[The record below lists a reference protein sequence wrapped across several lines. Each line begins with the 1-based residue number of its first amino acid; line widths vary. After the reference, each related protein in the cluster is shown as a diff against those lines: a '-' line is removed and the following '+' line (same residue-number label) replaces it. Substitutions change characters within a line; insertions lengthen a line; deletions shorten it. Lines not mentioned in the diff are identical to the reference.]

1 MSGPLASEGSA
12 NAPLLRELLVQV
24 PWRPGP
30 RIIHRQERHH
40 KVWQMCAVHLA
51 SDATATETEAARTT
65 ASAATGGCIMV
76 LHVGSLSERAALGA
90 AFRTADSD
98 DGWKRPSTLAPPWVA
113 GGGQEMLLSSPAQG
127 RKVSFVLSRPA
138 YYNVEDAPSAVP
150 SRKSDRHWRH
160 ADDGYW
166 RPQTPAAA
174 PVLRP
179 PVASLARPHTP
190 ASPSPHGP
198 NGSPSWAFEEGP
210 ARLRPQTPGALAAAL
225 PEDAR
230 VSIASD
236 IEPVQ
241 STKWAQTNGPS
252 PSPRAVASHS
262 QDGAGGVYPGHGGMV
277 AKTAKGDTT
286 PTLFAARVQDPW
298 SSARKTVGRDRE
310 KHTGLTEGSANAGEF
325 RVLSHIL
332 HACMCTLP
340 RLSLLVRGR
349 EPGITRANSHVT
361 GGNSG

>member
-1 MSGPLASEGSA
+1 MSSTPWATHDVGPSRLGGERERTVASGAVGSGALAPWATHYPSPGEAPQGVANVRSTPGVRRDSDRDRGSA
-12 NAPLLRELLVQV
+12 NDGISGDRRV
-24 PWRPGP
+24 
-30 RIIHRQERHH
+30 HH
-40 KVWQMCAVHLA
+40 G
-51 SDATATETEAARTT
+51 AARGV
-65 ASAATGGCIMV
+65 SFGD
-76 LHVGSLSERAALGA
+76 ERAAPGA

-150 SRKSDRHWRH
+150 SRKSDRHWQH
-160 ADDGYW
+160 ADDGYR

-349 EPGITRANSHVT
+349 
-361 GGNSG
+361 